1 MVEIG
6 LGFIIQIYYDS
17 KICKNYLKIIGQ
29 KKQNDGNDITTEV
42 AQHERN
48 NNKRCASVFSNIQNI
63 DVGNKLFNEF
73 VTQKIRRKN
82 VSN

>member
-17 KICKNYLKIIGQ
+17 EICKNYLKIIGQ

-42 AQHERN
+42 AKHERN
-48 NNKRCASVFSNIQNI
+48 NIKRCTSVFSNIQNI